1 MGVGKDIVSLAVD
14 NKYGGKFHATL
25 SADLRKEMPGIE
37 GLSETN
43 IRYAKRHSV
52 GTSYT
57 YHRQVLRDN
66 PTHDV
71 QLYEKAGKTYKDL
84 YECCLTDKDKAI
96 LSQDLT
102 ETV

>member
-1 MGVGKDIVSLAVD
+1 
-14 NKYGGKFHATL
+14 
-25 SADLRKEMPGIE
+25 MPSGIPW
-37 GLSETN
+37 GHH
-43 IRYAKRHSV
+43 IRIIDKCS
-52 GTSYT
+52 
-57 YHRQVLRDN
+57 DN

-96 LSQDLT
+96 HSQDLT